1 MQNRLGK
8 LLYKVSGSMMNGMAA
23 MALVV
28 TAFATN
34 RCCMWFFGQ
43 DEMPENAKKLRK
55 F

>member
-1 MQNRLGK
+1 MQKKFGK
-8 LLYKVSGSMMNGMAA
+8 LLYKASGSMMTGVAA
-23 MALVV
+23 MALMV

-43 DEMPENAKKLRK
+43 DEMPENAEKLRK